1 MFFADYSKVFGLID
15 HSILLRELAFFD
27 IDTVLI
33 IWIRAFLTERSQAV
47 RSGNCLSDWKSPRGG
62 IPQGT
67 KLGVILFLVMTN
79 NLFRDWHLRTKF
91 VDDTTALEILPRNGI
106 SLLNVA
112 VNDIHKFSIEH
123 NMTLNPKKC
132 KEMLLNFMQNDNFTT
147 RPIVLGNNT
156 VECVTT
162 YKLLGIIISN
172 DLKWNEHID
181 YISKKASKRLY
192 SLRILKKVGVNREG
206 ILKGYLT
213 TIRPIQEY
221 GVQIWQDIPEFL
233 SNKLESIQKRALHII
248 YPCHSYLDALNITNL
263 SSLKERRTQLCHKY
277 IQKMSQNDH
286 PINFL
291 KPRTATSGHSYNLRP
306 GGNNRNNVYAD
317 RSCCRT
323 QHSGSFIS
331 FASKYV
337 NMWIVI

>member
-1 MFFADYSKVFGLID
+1 MLI
-15 HSILLRELAFFD
+15 
-27 IDTVLI
+27 
-33 IWIRAFLTERSQAV
+33 
-47 RSGNCLSDWKSPRGG
+47 
-62 IPQGT
+62 
-67 KLGVILFLVMTN
+67 
-79 NLFRDWHLRTKF
+79 
-91 VDDTTALEILPRNGI
+91 
-106 SLLNVA
+106 
-112 VNDIHKFSIEH
+112 
-123 NMTLNPKKC
+123 
-132 KEMLLNFMQNDNFTT
+132 NFMQNDNFTI

-181 YISKKASKRLY
+181 YILKKASKRLY

-206 ILKGYLT
+206 ILKVYLT
-213 TIRPIQEY
+213 TIRPILEY
-221 GVQIWQDIPEFL
+221 GVQVWQDIPEFL

-263 SSLKERRTQLCHKY
+263 NSLKESRTQLCRKY
-277 IQKMSQNDH
+277 IHNDH

-306 GGNNRNNVYAD
+306 SGNNRNNVYAD
-317 RSCCRT
+317 RSCCWT
-323 QHSGSFIS
+323 QRSGSFIS

-337 NMWIVI
+337 NM